1 MMIFK
6 FLLIISVQIALIQS
20 ENFQKDL
27 DTNIQFPPLLE
38 RKSGIPTGHLRPLGW
53 QIRSDGPLNE
63 ESVTIKPGYY
73 LLKF

>member
-38 RKSGIPTGHLRPLGW
+38 RKSGIPTGH
-53 QIRSDGPLNE
+53 
-63 ESVTIKPGYY
+63 
-73 LLKF
+73 